1 MRTLRVHN
9 GEASRTRPRF
19 VHAVQRGLA
28 PECVVTEVVDALGP
42 QMRVA
47 LSVSPLVMRPKTG
60 VAWSSKQMS
69 SGTWTRK
76 YAAPAYGGL
85 WRVCDD
91 WGMRTQHKRGG
102 SNHLQK

>member
-1 MRTLRVHN
+1 MVKLHELDRVSCTLYSAAD
-9 GEASRTRPRF
+9 EQF
-19 VHAVQRGLA
+19 A
-28 PECVVTEVVDALGP
+28 PEWVVTEVVDALDP

-47 LSVSPLVMRPKTG
+47 LSASPLVMRPKTG
-60 VAWSSKQMS
+60 VAWSPKQMS

-91 WGMRTQHKRGG
+91 RGMRTQHKRGG